1 MLVGPTFNPE
11 EQPNLAQQDW
21 LLRKQQNVRCNS
33 SGWLAGTRCRR
44 QQVEEAMTRVI
55 VIYIFVSAQRKLCE
69 LRSNANILIRTP

>member
-33 SGWLAGTRCRR
+33 SGWLGGTCCRR
-44 QQVEEAMTRVI
+44 QQVEEAMT
-55 VIYIFVSAQRKLCE
+55 
-69 LRSNANILIRTP
+69 